1 MKELEKLK
9 ENIEY
14 LSEDQ
19 AKMLNDILTLRSY
32 SSKRALLEVGG
43 YDTSKTY
50 DTAYPIG
57 VADHIKQVYP
67 RFYDGCYIYDYS
79 QERHG
84 ELVNINDM
92 IVKRLLKV
100 MYYG

>member
-1 MKELEKLK
+1 MKEIERLR

-14 LSEDQ
+14 LTEEQ
-19 AKMLNDILTLRSY
+19 AKMLNDILELRST
-32 SSKRALLEVGG
+32 SSKKDLLKVGG

-57 VADHIKQVYP
+57 VANHIKQVYP

-84 ELVNINDM
+84 ELANVNDM
-92 IVKRLLKV
+92 IVNRLLKV
-100 MYYG
+100 MRYG